1 MKDLELELKTLQ
13 FKYDL
18 LKKTQEGSL
27 GLLGESLVSKIDQL
41 ILTEEHLSEGW
52 KREEKLV
59 QDLKETLQE
68 LKETLL
74 ELQMWKKHAHKQKP
88 NEDRMR
94 KTIQYFIRRND
105 ALEEEL
111 AKVSLIKG
119 D

>member
-27 GLLGESLVSKIDQL
+27 RLLGESLVSKIDQL
-41 ILTEEHLSEGW
+41 ILTEEHLSDGW
-52 KREEKLV
+52 KREEKL
-59 QDLKETLQE
+59 LQE
-68 LKETLL
+68 FKETLL
-74 ELQMWKKHAHKQKP
+74 ELQMWKKHAHKLKP

-105 ALEEEL
+105 ELEEKL
-111 AKVSLIKG
+111 SKLSKG
-119 D
+119 N

>member
-27 GLLGESLVSKIDQL
+27 RLLGESLVSKIDQL

-52 KREEKLV
+52 EREEKLV
-59 QDLKETLQE
+59 KD

-111 AKVSLIKG
+111 SQASKG
-119 D
+119 N

>member
-1 MKDLELELKTLQ
+1 MNDLELELKTLQ

-27 GLLGESLVSKIDQL
+27 RLLGESLVSKIDQL
-41 ILTEEHLSEGW
+41 ILAKKSLMECWG
-52 KREEKLV
+52 KEKEL
-59 QDLKETLQE
+59 LQE

-111 AKVSLIKG
+111 AKVSKG
-119 D
+119 N